1 METTKTVSVIVP
13 IFNVDIYLRKCLD
26 SLAAQSLEGLEVIL
40 VNDGSTDYSADIARE
55 YAEKYPERF
64 IYVEETNSGLSA
76 ARNYGFSFSKG
87 EYIAYVDSDDYVA
100 PDIYRL
106 MYEKAIEDDSD
117 LVCCGYDRIRSPWD
131 DPDAAK
137 TVKQYRFYAMH
148 HSGHSVYDYPSLL
161 IESSCY
167 AWNKLYRRSLME
179 KTAFPAGQKYEDS
192 AVTYNLMEMANRISL
207 VNEAGYYY
215 RVQRAGAITT
225 ETRGIFDI
233 FKSMDSLLAYYRGIG
248 KEKTFHDE
256 LEYLCFR
263 HLLYA
268 RQTQLARAPLSVLH
282 EYLSKAFRY
291 LSRNFPGWRNN
302 KYYLRDSTLYSP
314 KYEAKKIFY
323 FSSYSYIT
331 CNLMSRVS
339 SGIKKGIREVKRS
352 FSPNADNANNANNKK
367 KSGTASLD
375 PEVLQEIQSL
385 QRGILKT
392 IHNFC
397 RDNGLRYYAA
407 EGSLLGAVRHN
418 GFVPWDDDMDLVMP
432 RDDFEQL
439 ISLWS
444 NRSIAGCVLLS
455 KETYGNYYLPF
466 IKIVQNENIK
476 YYTRNR
482 KTPAFFQGLS
492 IDVFPL
498 DAAVECDTKEEIR
511 RLRKIR
517 MLRDMMLY
525 KVDSL
530 KSGARRFASL
540 LHGAPFR
547 SMKSLQEQLK
557 STCTKYNHQDT
568 PCLANYGS
576 AYSPMRETFPRELWG
591 EPKLCRFDDTEIMV
605 PQEGERILNC
615 IYGAYNE
622 LPPEEQQVCK
632 HKYEK
637 VITDDETQVS

>member
-1 METTKTVSVIVP
+1 MGTTKTVSVIVP

-26 SLAAQSLEGLEVIL
+26 SLVAQSLEGLEVIL
-40 VNDGSTDYSADIARE
+40 VNDGSTDYSADIAQE
-55 YAEKYPERF
+55 YVNKYPERF
-64 IYVEETNSGLSA
+64 VYVEEANSGLSA

-106 MYEKAIEDDSD
+106 MYEKAVEDDSD

-131 DPDAAK
+131 DPDEIK

-167 AWNKLYRRSLME
+167 AWNKLYRRSLMQ
-179 KTAFPAGQKYEDS
+179 KASFPAGQKYEDS

-225 ETRGIFDI
+225 ESRGIFDI

-248 KEKTFHDE
+248 KEGTFHDE

-268 RQTQLARAPLSVLH
+268 RKTQLAKAPLSLMH
-282 EYLSKAFRY
+282 EYLSRAFHY
-291 LSRNFPGWRNN
+291 LSGNFPNWKNN
-302 KYYLRDSTLYSP
+302 KYYLMDTPLYSP
-314 KYEAKKIFY
+314 KYETKKIFY
-323 FSSYSYIT
+323 CSSSSYIL
-331 CNLMSRVS
+331 CNLFSRIS
-339 SGIKKGIREVKRS
+339 SGIKKRTRRIKRVFLRAAGES
-352 FSPNADNANNANNKK
+352 NSNRKTGNVP
-367 KSGTASLD
+367 LD
-375 PEVLQEIQSL
+375 QDVLLEIQSL
-385 QRGILKT
+385 QRRILKT
-392 IHNFC
+392 IHGFC
-397 RDNGLRYYAA
+397 QDNGLRYYAA

-432 RDDFEQL
+432 RDDFEKL
-439 ISLWS
+439 VSLWG
-444 NRSIAGCVLLS
+444 NKSISGCVLLS

-466 IKIVQNENIK
+466 VKIVQNENIK

-498 DAAVECDTKEEIR
+498 DAAVECNTKEEIR

-525 KVDSL
+525 KVKSL
-530 KSGARRFASL
+530 NSGARRFASF
-540 LHGAPFR
+540 LHGAGFR
-547 SMKSLQEQLK
+547 SMKSLQEQLR
-557 STCTKYNHQDT
+557 SVCTKYNHQDT
-568 PCLANYGS
+568 SYLANYGS
-576 AYSPMRETFPRELWG
+576 AYSPMRETFPRESWG
-591 EPKLCRFDDTEIMV
+591 EPKLCRFDDAEIMV
-605 PQEGERILNC
+605 PQEGDRILNC

-632 HKYEK
+632 HRYEK
-637 VITDDETQVS
+637 VKTDDETQIS